1 MTTLHLPSSL
11 SAIYP
16 KLNLSTLEHELN
28 AFGLTDVTVV
38 QAFIA
43 QCAHESAGF
52 SRFTE
57 NLNYSA
63 EGLAK
68 TWRSRFANADGTPNA
83 TARRIA
89 RNPQEI
95 ANAVYNGRMGNQ
107 PDSNDGWNFRGR
119 GAIQITG
126 RANYERIGRVM
137 ASYWVIES
145 PEVLLRSPDVLASD
159 PHNLSS
165 ACAFWVVNN
174 LSKYANDFKT
184 LTRKINGG
192 LVGLDDR
199 LDQLAKVKACWT
211 TLEKL

>member
-28 AFGLTDVTVV
+28 AFGLTDVTVA

-68 TWRSRFANADGTPNA
+68 TWRSRFANADGTPNSL
-83 TARRIA
+83 ARRIA

-95 ANAVYNGRMGNQ
+95 ANAVYNGRMGNVN
-107 PDSNDGWNFRGR
+107 PNDGWNFRGR

-137 ASYWVIES
+137 ASYGVIES

-174 LSKYANDFKT
+174 LSKYASDFKT

-199 LDQLAKVKACWT
+199 LNQLAKVKACWT
-211 TLEKL
+211 SLEKL

>member
-1 MTTLHLPSSL
+1 MTTLHLPSGL
-11 SAIYP
+11 STLYP

-28 AFGLTDVTVV
+28 AFGLTDVTVA

-52 SRFTE
+52 SRFVE

-83 TARRIA
+83 TARKIA
-89 RNPQEI
+89 RNPQAI
-95 ANAVYNGRMGNQ
+95 ANAVYNGRMGNVN
-107 PDSNDGWNFRGR
+107 PNDGWNFRGR

-126 RANYERIGRVM
+126 RANYEAVGRIM
-137 ASYWVIES
+137 AQYGVIES
-145 PEVLLRSPDVLASD
+145 PEVILDNPDLLASD

-165 ACAFWVVNN
+165 ACAYWVMNG
-174 LSKYANDFKT
+174 LSRYAGDMKT

-192 LVGLDDR
+192 FVGLDDR
-199 LDQLAKVKACWT
+199 LAQLAKVRACFT
-211 TLEKL
+211 NLEKY

>member
-1 MTTLHLPSSL
+1 MSTIHLPSSL
-11 SAIYP
+11 STLYP
-16 KLNLSTLEHELN
+16 KLNLESLEHELN
-28 AFGLTDVTVV
+28 VFELTDPTVA
-38 QAFIA
+38 QSFIA

-52 SRFTE
+52 SRFIE

-63 EGLAK
+63 EGLAR
-68 TWRSRFANADGTPNA
+68 TWRSRFANPDGTPNA
-83 TARRIA
+83 TAYACA
-89 RNPQEI
+89 RQPQKI

-137 ASYWVIES
+137 ASYGVIES
-145 PEVLLRSPDVLASD
+145 PEVILRSPDVLASD

-199 LDQLAKVKACWT
+199 LAQLAKVKACWT

>member
-1 MTTLHLPSSL
+1 MV
-11 SAIYP
+11 A
-16 KLNLSTLEHELN
+16 
-28 AFGLTDVTVV
+28 

-52 SRFTE
+52 SRFVE

-83 TARRIA
+83 TARKIA

-95 ANAVYNGRMGNQ
+95 ANAVYNGRMGNVN
-107 PDSNDGWNFRGR
+107 PNDGWNFRGR

-126 RANYERIGRVM
+126 RANYEAVGRIM
-137 ASYWVIES
+137 AQYGVIES
-145 PEVLLRSPDVLASD
+145 PEVILDNPDLLASD

-165 ACAFWVVNN
+165 ACAYWVMNG
-174 LSKYANDFKT
+174 LSRYAGDMKT

-199 LDQLAKVKACWT
+199 LAQLAKVRACFT
-211 TLEKL
+211 NLEKY

>member
-1 MTTLHLPSSL
+1 MSTIHLPSSL
-11 SAIYP
+11 STLYP
-16 KLNLSTLEHELN
+16 HLNLETLTHELN
-28 AFGLTDVTVV
+28 VFEITDPSAV

-68 TWRSRFANADGTPNA
+68 TWSKRFANPDGTPNELA
-83 TARRIA
+83 QSIA
-89 RNPQEI
+89 RNPQKI

-107 PDSNDGWNFRGR
+107 PNSNDGWNFRGR

-126 RANYERIGRVM
+126 RANYEAIGRIM
-137 ASYWVIES
+137 AQYGVIES
-145 PEVLLRSPDVLASD
+145 PEVILNNPDLLASD

-165 ACAFWVVNN
+165 ACAYWVMNG
-174 LSKYANDFKT
+174 LSRYASDFKT